1 MPTTDHSPQP
11 ASDDEPRPA
20 AASRQSGRR
29 RGLVATA
36 AAAVLLAAGG
46 GYWAAAADNSS
57 EPTQGASGH
66 QQRTGADVGSG
77 AGPGESSEADADRKP
92 EKGKPWRT
100 VDSYRAD
107 GRTLT
112 VTFTGGV
119 CEEYRA
125 QAKETDERV
134 TVEVKPEKQDSEKV
148 CIKMAKKRSVKVAL
162 EGELGER
169 EVIDA
174 RSGNPLP
181 RSAAG

>member
-11 ASDDEPRPA
+11 ASDDEPQPA
-20 AASRQSGRR
+20 AESRQSGRR

-36 AAAVLLAAGG
+36 AAAVLLAGGG

-57 EPTQGASGH
+57 EPPQGASGH
-66 QQRTGADVGSG
+66 QQRNGADVGP
-77 AGPGESSEADADRKP
+77 GPGEASEADADRKP
-92 EKGKPWRT
+92 EKGKPWRA
-100 VDSYRAD
+100 VDSYRVD

-162 EGELGER
+162 EGGLGER
-169 EVIDA
+169 KVIDA
-174 RSGNPLP
+174 RSGKPLP

>member
-11 ASDDEPRPA
+11 ASDDEPQPA
-20 AASRQSGRR
+20 AGSRQSGRR

-36 AAAVLLAAGG
+36 AAAVLLAGGG
-46 GYWAAAADNSS
+46 GYWAAAANNSS
-57 EPTQGASGH
+57 EPPQGASGS
-66 QQRTGADVGSG
+66 QEQTGADVGPG
-77 AGPGESSEADADRKP
+77 AGAGKGSEAGADRKP
-92 EKGKPWRT
+92 EKGKPWRA
-100 VDSYRAD
+100 VDSYRVD

-119 CEEYRA
+119 CEKYRA

-134 TVEVKPEKQDSEKV
+134 TVAVKPEKQDSKKV

-162 EGELGER
+162 EGGLGER